1 MTVLLSCVAPC
12 TPTNVQYTYSCDNE
26 AIVTWDDTLG
36 TEEFHVVL
44 QSAEHETSCVSPDL
58 TCTVSS
64 LRCGS
69 TYDVTVTAKATHCD
83 SNVPGVA
90 QIVTGKTLEVARKL
104 VCIYIYIY
112 VYTSSMFLLLCCPSA
127 PCPPEDVNT
136 TLLCDSNTGVVSWKE
151 NVDVLSYVVTAVAGD
166 GDTKECSSTDT
177 SCNLSELK
185 CGQNYAVT
193 VTPSSSQCRGEPS
206 PEFTLQAGKNNS
218 CPLTWIPSH

>member
-104 VCIYIYIY
+104 VCIYIYIFM
-112 VYTSSMFLLLCCPSA
+112 YTQAQCFFSCVA
-127 PCPPEDVNT
+127 HQPPVPLKMS
-136 TLLCDSNTGVVSWKE
+136 TLPYC
-151 NVDVLSYVVTAVAGD
+151 VTA
-166 GDTKECSSTDT
+166 T
-177 SCNLSELK
+177 LEL
-185 CGQNYAVT
+185 
-193 VTPSSSQCRGEPS
+193 
-206 PEFTLQAGKNNS
+206 
-218 CPLTWIPSH
+218 